1 MLRRL
6 VVSGLSAPRRAAAYS
21 VLAHEANI
29 DAKRGEY
36 ALADDTYDELLG
48 KLAHRGFANVPENL
62 RSNLVL
68 LDAVKRP

>member
-1 MLRRL
+1 VSHVVKAAVVVAVM

-29 DAKRGEY
+29 DA
-36 ALADDTYDELLG
+36 LW
-48 KLAHRGFANVPENL
+48 AHRAFANVPENL